1 MDLASDHTYNDHPL
15 DMNPSRSY
23 SSPMLRAAT
32 YAYYY
37 YYATRT
43 TGRSLRTR

>member
-1 MDLASDHTYNDHPL
+1 MLDSDTPDRYCT
-15 DMNPSRSY
+15 R
-23 SSPMLRAAT
+23 MLRPT
-32 YAYYY
+32 SYGYYY